1 MALEDIIKNRINKLN
16 KIKNS
21 GIEPYPVFCNREMS
35 CQDAEKN
42 FTRIS
47 KKKKII
53 LAGRIRIIR
62 AHGGLTFVE
71 INDGTGKIQ
80 LSFQKTKIGEKAYKF
95 FIDNF
100 DVGDFIEARGFL
112 FKTKRGEKTLEVS
125 NYKILSKS
133 VRPLPDKWHGIQ
145 DIEERFRKRYLDL
158 LFNDEIKEKFI
169 QKAQIITEIRK
180 YLSENGFI
188 EVDTTVLQPL
198 YGGARAK
205 PFKTKH
211 NALGMDFYLRIS
223 PELYLK
229 RLLVGGFEKVY
240 EMGKCFRNEGIDR
253 LHNPDFTML
262 EFYWS
267 YADYKELMKFTEK
280 FLSTIIKRV
289 FGKTFIE
296 YQGQKINFKTPW
308 KRIEFLDFVKKET
321 GIDYESLS
329 RDGLAKEAVKLGIK
343 VEKTMNKPE
352 IIDEIYKKTC
362 RHKLQNP
369 TFLIH
374 HPAGWFPLAKSYEKD
389 DRKTANFQ
397 VIVAGWEIINSYSEL
412 NDPIEQRKR
421 LTEQE
426 KFYKEGLEEAQRIDE
441 DFIEALEYGMPPA
454 AGWGMGIDR
463 FVALLTNSHSLRE
476 AILFPAMKKR
486 E

>member
-1 MALEDIIKNRINKLN
+1 
-16 KIKNS
+16 
-21 GIEPYPVFCNREMS
+21 
-35 CQDAEKN
+35 
-42 FTRIS
+42 
-47 KKKKII
+47 
-53 LAGRIRIIR
+53 
-62 AHGGLTFVE
+62 
-71 INDGTGKIQ
+71 
-80 LSFQKTKIGEKAYKF
+80 
-95 FIDNF
+95 
-100 DVGDFIEARGFL
+100 
-112 FKTKRGEKTLEVS
+112 
-125 NYKILSKS
+125 
-133 VRPLPDKWHGIQ
+133 
-145 DIEERFRKRYLDL
+145 
-158 LFNDEIKEKFI
+158 
-169 QKAQIITEIRK
+169 
-180 YLSENGFI
+180 
-188 EVDTTVLQPL
+188 
-198 YGGARAK
+198 
-205 PFKTKH
+205 
-211 NALGMDFYLRIS
+211 
-223 PELYLK
+223 
-229 RLLVGGFEKVY
+229 
-240 EMGKCFRNEGIDR
+240 
-253 LHNPDFTML
+253 
-262 EFYWS
+262 
-267 YADYKELMKFTEK
+267 
-280 FLSTIIKRV
+280 
-289 FGKTFIE
+289 
-296 YQGQKINFKTPW
+296 
-308 KRIEFLDFVKKET
+308 
-321 GIDYESLS
+321 
-329 RDGLAKEAVKLGIK
+329 LAKEAVKLGIK

>member
-1 MALEDIIKNRINKLN
+1 METR
-16 KIKNS
+16 
-21 GIEPYPVFCNREMS
+21 GI
-35 CQDAEKN
+35 
-42 FTRIS
+42 
-47 KKKKII
+47 
-53 LAGRIRIIR
+53 
-62 AHGGLTFVE
+62 
-71 INDGTGKIQ
+71 
-80 LSFQKTKIGEKAYKF
+80 
-95 FIDNF
+95 
-100 DVGDFIEARGFL
+100 L

-133 VRPLPDKWHGIQ
+133 LRPLPEKWHGIT
-145 DIEERFRKRYLDL
+145 DVEERFRKRYLDL
-158 LFNDEIKEKFI
+158 LFNDEIKEKFVL
-169 QKAQIITEIRK
+169 KAKIIREIRK
-180 YLSENGFI
+180 YLDENGFI
-188 EVDTTVLQPL
+188 EVDTPILQPI
-198 YGGARAK
+198 YGGAKAR
-205 PFKTKH
+205 PFKTIH
-211 NALGMDFYLRIS
+211 NALNSTFYLRIS

-253 LHNPDFTML
+253 SHNPDFTML
-262 EFYWS
+262 EFYFS
-267 YADYKELMKFTEK
+267 YIDYKELMKFTEK
-280 FLSTIIKRV
+280 FLSSIIKNV
-289 FGKTFIE
+289 LGKLTID

-308 KRIEFLDFVKKET
+308 KRVEFLDFVKKET
-321 GIDYESLS
+321 GIDYNSINKEE
-329 RDGLAKEAVKLGIK
+329 LAKKAMKLGIE
-343 VEKTMNKPE
+343 VSKTMDKPE

-397 VIVAGWEIINSYSEL
+397 VIVAGWEIINAYSEL

-454 AGWGMGIDR
+454 SGWGMGIDR
-463 FVALLTNSHSLRE
+463 FVALLTDSHSLRE
-476 AILFPAMKKR
+476 AILFPAMKSKNT
-486 E
+486 